1 MMKLISARESE
12 YDMLLIK
19 DEIFD
24 SNKAVIR
31 FFRELVLGNGKK
43 NEINSSN

>member
-24 SNKAVIR
+24 SNKAVVR
-31 FFRELVLGNGKK
+31 FFERVGFGQW
-43 NEINSSN
+43 